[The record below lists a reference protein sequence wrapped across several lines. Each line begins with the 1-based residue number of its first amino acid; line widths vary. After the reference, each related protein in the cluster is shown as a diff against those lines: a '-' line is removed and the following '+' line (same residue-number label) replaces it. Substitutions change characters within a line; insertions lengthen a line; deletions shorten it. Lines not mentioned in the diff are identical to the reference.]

1 MKIGI
6 TVLILLV
13 LFFVLVNCPRV
24 DSFTP
29 ELKTPKIL
37 KVIKESSNAIV
48 EWYHDNNDIEDY
60 VLLYVDVEKLG
71 SGVWVQS
78 NVKCK
83 TKRCRIILKN
93 LSGNRYKLA
102 VLSKFKNKLSDLE
115 PNNIVTFSGD
125 SPYEGVAV
133 QDTGNQDLVAEGDNE
148 PLVKINSNDEE
159 SSPSMSRTVP
169 AMTISEVKG
178 KGKTDGE
185 LSPSPAP
192 EPLLDC
198 TGGYVRIHNI
208 KKKEE
213 LEDAKMEP
221 NCNELEDLSKYIKKP
236 FYHKMLDKIF

>member
-1 MKIGI
+1 MKICI
-6 TVLILLV
+6 IVLILLV
-13 LFFVLVNCPRV
+13 LFFLLVNCPRV

-37 KVIKESSNAIV
+37 KVIKEGSNSIV

-71 SGVWVQS
+71 SGVWVQN

-93 LSGNRYKLA
+93 LPGNRYKLA
-102 VLSKFKNKLSDLE
+102 VLSRFKNKLSDLE
-115 PNNIVTFSGD
+115 PNDIITFSGD
-125 SPYEGVAV
+125 TPYEGITV
-133 QDTGNQDLVAEGDNE
+133 QDSGKKDLVAEGDNN
-148 PLVKINSNDEE
+148 PLPKMNSNNVNNT
-159 SSPSMSRTVP
+159 PSVSGVVP
-169 AMTISEVKG
+169 AMTNSEG
-178 KGKTDGE
+178 KGQGKGE
-185 LSPSPAP
+185 GEPSPSPAP

-198 TGGYVRIHNI
+198 TGGYVKIHNI

-221 NCNELEDLSKYIKKP
+221 NCTELEDLSKYMKKP